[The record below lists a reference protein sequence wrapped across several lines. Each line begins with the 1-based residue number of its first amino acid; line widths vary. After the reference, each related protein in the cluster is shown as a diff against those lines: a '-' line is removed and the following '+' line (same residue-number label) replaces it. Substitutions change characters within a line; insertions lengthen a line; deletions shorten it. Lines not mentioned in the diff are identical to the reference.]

1 MKYESADI
9 IKDESIEPKNP
20 VINIEGESIDVIED
34 ESFDPKKIN
43 PIIAVNIDIDIIE
56 DEPIDP
62 KKRIPITTIDDISI
76 DASYSIV

>member
-20 VINIEGESIDVIED
+20 VITMEGESIDVIED

-43 PIIAVNIDIDIIE
+43 PIIAVNIDIDIY
-56 DEPIDP
+56 
-62 KKRIPITTIDDISI
+62 RR
-76 DASYSIV
+76 

>member
-1 MKYESADI
+1 M
-9 IKDESIEPKNP
+9 
-20 VINIEGESIDVIED
+20 EGESIDVIED

-56 DEPIDP
+56 DETIDP